1 MTRIKERIEV
11 IASVERRRRWTPEEK
26 QAVVQETYLPGMSV
40 SLIARKYDI
49 NPSQLFYWRRL
60 MEDGALK
67 GIKSQEEVV
76 PKSHVKEL
84 ERRIRELERS
94 LGKKTLEND
103 ILKEAI
109 KIAQEK
115 KLISRQPLLGIENS
129 LSEP

>member
-1 MTRIKERIEV
+1 MTRIKEKIEV
-11 IASVERRRRWTPEEK
+11 IASIKRRRRWTPVEK
-26 QAVVQETYLPGMSV
+26 QAVVQETYLPGMSI

-60 MEDGALK
+60 MENGALK
-67 GIKSQEEVV
+67 GIESQEEVI

-103 ILKEAI
+103 ILREAI
-109 KIAQEK
+109 KIAQKK
-115 KLISRQPLLGIENS
+115 KLISRQPLLGIENFP
-129 LSEP
+129 SEP